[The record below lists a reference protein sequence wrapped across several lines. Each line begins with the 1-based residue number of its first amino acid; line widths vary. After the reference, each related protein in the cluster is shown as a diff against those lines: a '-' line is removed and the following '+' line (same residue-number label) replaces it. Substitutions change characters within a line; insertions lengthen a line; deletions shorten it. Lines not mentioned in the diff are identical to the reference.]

1 MKVEPSFSDFSA
13 RYAAGVTQLVSTRL
27 IADLETPVAAMLKLA
42 ADRPYSFLL
51 ESVEGGA
58 VRGRYSI
65 IGLNPDILWRA
76 YGNRAEINETPLKD
90 EDAFRPCKA
99 GTLGALRE
107 LLNASRLDIPHHLP
121 PMAAGVFGYLSYDT
135 VRLVEKLPAQKP
147 DAIGA
152 PDAFLMRPTIMVIFD
167 AVKDEITIVA
177 AVRPQK
183 RISAKTAYARAL
195 DRLSEVQDTLDTKSA
210 QASSANGLDAALAP
224 AASNMT
230 PQDYMAMVQ
239 RAKEYI
245 AAGDIFQVVLSQR
258 FASQFE
264 LPPFALY
271 RALRRVNPSPFLYF
285 LNFGGFAVAGS
296 SPEILVRVRGGE
308 VTIRPIAGT
317 RPRGATPEDDKRLAA
332 ELLADAK
339 ERAEHLMLLDLG
351 RNDAGRVAE
360 IGSVTVTDS
369 FFLEYYSQ
377 VMHIVSN
384 VTGRLSVK
392 HDAIDALMAGF
403 PAGTVSGAPKV
414 RAMEIIDELEPDKRG
429 IYAGCIGYFAAN
441 GEMDTCI
448 ALRTAIVKDGMMFVQ
463 AGAGIVAD
471 SVPASEQAECESK
484 ARALFRAA
492 EEAVRFAGQAGRGQ

>member
-1 MKVEPSFSDFSA
+1 MKVEPSFSDFAA
-13 RYAAGVTQLVSTRL
+13 RYAAGLPQLVSTRL

-42 ADRPYSFLL
+42 AGRPYSFLL

-65 IGLNPDILWRA
+65 IGLDPDILWRA
-76 YGNRAEINETPLKD
+76 FGDRAEINETPLKD
-90 EDAFRPCKA
+90 AEAFLPCKA
-99 GTLGALRE
+99 GTLAALRE
-107 LLNASRLDIPHHLP
+107 FLDASRLDIPHHLP

-135 VRLVEKLPAQKP
+135 VRLVERLPAQKP
-147 DAIGA
+147 DPIGV
-152 PDAFLMRPTIMVIFD
+152 PDALLMRPTTMAIFD
-167 AVKDEITIVA
+167 AVKDEIAIVT

-183 RISAKTAYARAL
+183 RVSAKTAYARAL
-195 DRLSEVQDTLDTKSA
+195 DRLSEVQDMLDSKSA
-210 QASSANGLDAALAP
+210 QASSANGFDAVMAP
-224 AASNMT
+224 AVSNMK
-230 PQDYMAMVQ
+230 PEDYMAMVQ

-258 FASQFE
+258 FAAPFE

-285 LNFGGFAVAGS
+285 LNFGSFAVAGS

-317 RPRGATPEDDKRLAA
+317 RPRGASPEDDKRLAA
-332 ELLADAK
+332 ELLADTK

-384 VTGRLSVK
+384 VTGRLSPK

-414 RAMEIIDELEPDKRG
+414 RAMEIIDELEPEKRG

-441 GEMDTCI
+441 GDMDTCI
-448 ALRTAIVKDGMMFVQ
+448 ALRTAIVKDGIMYVQ

-471 SVPASEQAECESK
+471 SVPVSEQAECESK

-492 EEAVRFAGQAGRGQ
+492 EEAVRFAGQPGRGQ